1 MIVFDCLSFSK
12 TQYFVY
18 LRSSDSLQI
27 INCISSHLHKLLKY
41 FNGTAI
47 VASVK
52 IQIILSASVFPINL
66 VLYLRD
72 LKFPSIAISALKLVA
87 LSLEWNHNFLM
98 LQNNLN
104 YILLSSTLVWLN
116 LNLKHHQLMFH
127 QLL

>member
-1 MIVFDCLSFSK
+1 MIVFDSLSCSK

-18 LRSSDSLQI
+18 LSSDSLQL

-41 FNGTAI
+41 FNWAAI

-104 YILLSSTLVWLN
+104 YILLNSTLVWLN
-116 LNLKHHQLMFH
+116 LNLKHHQLLFH

>member
-1 MIVFDCLSFSK
+1 MRVFDCLSCSK
-12 TQYFVY
+12 TQCFVY
-18 LRSSDSLQI
+18 LSSDSLQL
-27 INCISSHLHKLLKY
+27 INCISSHLNKLLKY
-41 FNGTAI
+41 FNWAAI

-104 YILLSSTLVWLN
+104 YILLNSTLVWLN

>member
-1 MIVFDCLSFSK
+1 MRVSDCLSCSK
-12 TQYFVY
+12 TQCFVY
-18 LRSSDSLQI
+18 LSSHSLQL
-27 INCISSHLHKLLKY
+27 INCISSHLNKLLKY
-41 FNGTAI
+41 FNWAAI

-72 LKFPSIAISALKLVA
+72 LKFPSLAISALKLVA

-104 YILLSSTLVWLN
+104 YILLNSTLVWLN
-116 LNLKHHQLMFH
+116 LNLKHHQLLFH

>member
-1 MIVFDCLSFSK
+1 MIVFDCLSCSK
-12 TQYFVY
+12 TQYLVY
-18 LRSSDSLQI
+18 LSSDSLQL

-41 FNGTAI
+41 FNWAAI

-104 YILLSSTLVWLN
+104 YILLNSTLVWLN
-116 LNLKHHQLMFH
+116 LNLKHHQLLFH

>member
-1 MIVFDCLSFSK
+1 MRVFDCLSCSK
-12 TQYFVY
+12 TQCFVY
-18 LRSSDSLQI
+18 LSSDSLQL

-41 FNGTAI
+41 FNWAAI

-104 YILLSSTLVWLN
+104 YILLNSTLVWLN
-116 LNLKHHQLMFH
+116 LNLKHHQLLFH